1 MTVVAKLVRDKIP
14 DIIRQDGRE
23 PVVSTI
29 SGAELA
35 EALNRKLAEEC
46 QEFFA
51 ARDNAARLEELADV
65 LEVIFGITQQIG
77 YAKQDLFDAC
87 DAKRESRGGFTQGVF
102 FAGYK

>member
-29 SGAELA
+29 SGDELA
-35 EALNRKLAEEC
+35 EAMNLKLTEEC
-46 QEFFA
+46 QEFLSA
-51 ARDNAARLEELADV
+51 HDNAARLEELADV
-65 LEVIFGITQQIG
+65 LEVIFGITQQLG
-77 YAKQDLFDAC
+77 YSKQDLFDTC

-102 FAGYK
+102 LKGYK